1 MLWRNSKGGDAE
13 IYDWAAKLVDPYVAL
28 ERQPERR
35 RVSFSKNFW
44 QSSRGTK
51 QAQWTTL
58 GVENT
63 WEFSFLAQAHSLK
76 VASSNLAP
84 QPSFLNR
91 INGLARLRR
100 AFSFS
105 ARASLI

>member
-13 IYDWAAKLVDPYVAL
+13 IYDWAAKLVDPYVA
-28 ERQPERR
+28 
-35 RVSFSKNFW
+35 FSKNFW